1 MPATENVVLAINAGS
16 SSVKF
21 ALYLMKGSREN
32 VLFSGSLNDVPK
44 NESLANWLTRQ
55 PGFDQVTAIAHR
67 VVHGMGHSRPE
78 AVTPDLIKELKSLI
92 SYDPE
97 HLPAEIE
104 LMELFVKKFPD
115 LPQFACFDT
124 MFHQTMPLVAQTLA
138 IPRKYQQKGI
148 RRYGFHGISYQ
159 YLTEQLKR
167 LTQGGVLNDR
177 VIIAHLGSGASLAAI
192 KNGQSIDTSM
202 GFTPGAGIPMSTRS
216 GDIDPGL
223 ASYLLKHEKLS
234 PTQFNY
240 MVNHEAGLMGVSET
254 SADISE
260 LLKIRDTDN
269 RAAEAVNLF
278 CYQVSKY
285 IGAYAAAL
293 GGLDTLVFSGG
304 IGEHLPE
311 IREQVCHNLG
321 FLGIRL
327 DNHKNLKNADII
339 SNGRVHVRVMATNE
353 ALMMARLIT
362 RTLTNDI

>member
-1 MPATENVVLAINAGS
+1 MPATGNVVLAINAGS

-21 ALYLMKGSREN
+21 ALYRMEGSEETL
-32 VLFSGSLNDVPK
+32 LFSGSLKDVP
-44 NESLANWLTRQ
+44 NDGSLADWLTRQ
-55 PGFDQVTAIAHR
+55 PGFDQVTAIGHR

-78 AVTPDLIKELKSLI
+78 AITLNLINELKSFVN
-92 SYDPE
+92 YDPE
-97 HLPAEIE
+97 HLPAEIR
-104 LMELFVKKFPD
+104 LIELFVEKFPN

-124 MFHQTMPLVAQTLA
+124 MFHQTMPVVAQTLA
-138 IPRKYQQKGI
+138 IPRRYKQKGI

-159 YLTEQLKR
+159 YLTEQLS
-167 LTQGGVLNDR
+167 LLSPNGVLSDK

-216 GDIDPGL
+216 GDLDPGV
-223 ASYLLKHEKLS
+223 ASYLLNQEKLS
-234 PTQFNY
+234 PTEFNH

-260 LLKIRDTDN
+260 LLKVRNTDN
-269 RAAEAVNLF
+269 RAAEAVDLF

-293 GGLDTLVFSGG
+293 GGVDTLVFSGG
-304 IGEHLPE
+304 IGEHLPD
-311 IREQVCHNLG
+311 IREQVCSNLG
-321 FLGIRL
+321 FLGIVL
-327 DNHKNLKNADII
+327 DGNKNTNNADIV
-339 SNGRVHVRVMATNE
+339 SSGRVHVRVMATNE

-362 RTLTNDI
+362 RILTSDI